1 MAVSE
6 TAKRVRADRQWWKEA
21 VVYQIYP
28 KSFFD
33 SDGDGIGDL
42 AGITEKVDYLDALG
56 VDAVWLCPVY
66 DSPQADNG
74 YDISDYRS
82 IFDTYGDLAD
92 WERLL
97 SELHDRDIRLVM
109 DLVVNHTSSEHEWFQ
124 RSRRG
129 EGEYADY
136 YHWRDGRPAAE
147 ADYDTDDG
155 PADEV
160 APNNWESIFGGP
172 AWAYDE
178 EREQWY
184 LHLFDESQPDLN
196 WEHEAV
202 REDVYEMMGWWLD
215 RGIDGFRMDVINL
228 VSKTPGLP
236 DGDPDGGLVG
246 AEHFMNGPK
255 VHDYLSEL
263 VAEAIPDDDI
273 LTVGETPGASVEDA
287 QRFVGEDGLSM
298 VFQFEHVNVG
308 HEGDKWSLEDYS
320 LVELKE
326 SLARWQNGLA
336 DEGWNSLYLSN
347 HDQPR
352 TVSRF
357 GDDGQYRDRSAKLLG
372 TLLYTLQGTPFVYQG
387 QEIGMTNAPFESKSE
402 LRDVESINFVEEAIE
417 SGTAESYEDV
427 RDAVETVG
435 RDNAR
440 TPMQWSD
447 DENAGFTDGE
457 PWLKVNPNYDA
468 INVEQARADPD
479 SVWHYYRELGD
490 LRADRDLLV
499 YGTFDLL
506 APDDE
511 QVFAYTRTLADERA
525 LVVLNVSAQAAT
537 FAVPDD
543 AGDGLELAIANV
555 NAPET
560 PGSTVELDPYEARVY
575 LTPADSTDRPT
586 TTNSDST

>member
-1 MAVSE
+1 MSEAVQ
-6 TAKRVRADRQWWKEA
+6 RVRADRQWWKEA

-42 AGITEKVDYLDALG
+42 AGITEQVDYLDALG

-124 RSRRG
+124 RSRRR

-255 VHDYLSEL
+255 VYDYLSEL
-263 VAEAIPDDDI
+263 VAEAIPDDEI

-357 GDDGQYRDRSAKLLG
+357 GDDGRYRDRSAKLLG

-417 SGTAESYEDV
+417 SGAAESYEDV

-479 SVWHYYRELGD
+479 SVWHYYRDLGD

>member
-1 MAVSE
+1 MSE